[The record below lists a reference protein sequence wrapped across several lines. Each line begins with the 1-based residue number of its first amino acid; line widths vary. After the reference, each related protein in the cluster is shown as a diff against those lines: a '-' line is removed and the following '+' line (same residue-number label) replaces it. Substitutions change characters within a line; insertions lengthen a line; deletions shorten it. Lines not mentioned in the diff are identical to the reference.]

1 MTTLARRLTPDR
13 DSPVPLYHQV
23 AEALTEAITSGD
35 LPPGSRL
42 DNEIDLAAAL
52 GVSRPTMRRA
62 IEQLVD
68 AGLLVRKRGVGTQV
82 VHTRVRRQVELSS
95 LFDDLSA
102 AGQHPHTEVLDN
114 SVGPAAT
121 DVAAA
126 LGIRPGDPVVSLQ
139 RLRYAGGEPL
149 ALMHNAIPAALIDL
163 DEQQLARRGLY
174 ALLREAGVSL
184 HVAHQTIGARAASTA
199 EAKLLSE
206 RRNAP
211 LLTMSRLTY
220 DDRGR
225 AVEFANHLYR
235 ASLYSFEATLLQR

>member
-1 MTTLARRLTPDR
+1 VTTLARRLTPDR

-102 AGQHPHTEVLDN
+102 AGQRPHTEVLDN
-114 SVGPAAT
+114 SVGPAAA